1 MAKNFWMV
9 VQSPE
14 NFEISKRRGF
24 NLHGL
29 TSRQRR
35 RAQRMEPD
43 DRMLF
48 YVGGDIRKWAA
59 IAAVAERYYED
70 RTPVWRSNGRRE
82 DFPYRVKL
90 APKVVLDQPD
100 YIDAM
105 VLAPRLEYLKRWPP
119 ELWPLAFVD
128 TLHLL
133 PQRDFRLIEGEMKR
147 VLSKRRKS
155 RPRGRSRETSRVEA
169 PTREKAA
176 YSAAE
181 GSATGSAVEVPA
193 AEDSAAEGSAA
204 GSK

>member
-1 MAKNFWMV
+1 MPRNFWMV

-48 YVGGDIRKWAA
+48 YVAGDIRKWAA
-59 IAAVAERYYED
+59 IAAVAEKYFED
-70 RTPVWRSNGRRE
+70 RTPVWESDGRNE
-82 DFPYRVKL
+82 SFPYRVKL
-90 APKVVLDQPD
+90 APKVVLDQAD

-105 VLAPRLEYLKRWPP
+105 ILAPRLEYLKRWPP
-119 ELWPLAFVD
+119 ERWPLAFVE

-147 VLSKRRKS
+147 VLSKRRK
-155 RPRGRSRETSRVEA
+155 RRRRGRSRETARAEVATVED
-169 PTREKAA
+169 AA

-181 GSATGSAVEVPA
+181 GPPTDGSA
-193 AEDSAAEGSAA
+193 AEDSAVEGSAA